1 MIAVEYPGYGL
12 YNKSSPNA
20 ESILNDAEYVYN
32 YLTKRLGFEE

>member
-1 MIAVEYPGYGL
+1 VIAVEYPGYGL